1 MCAAVFRP
9 VCGSDGRTYSKLC
22 NMINIV
28 HVGVPL
34 LMSGP
39 ALGGAGPSRPRLQV
53 NLHQDLYLHV
63 LDKPTVDYTLA
74 RGPLR
79 RGAQLR
85 AIGLCNLLTVRY
97 VSDQCK
103 ILSSQFFASK
113 WYKIQNEITKI
124 NAGKFF
130 KVYRRIMRD
139 GDDISLVQL
148 TYYALC

>member
-53 NLHQDLYLHV
+53 NLHQGLYLYV

-85 AIGLCNLLTVRY
+85 AIRTIILRPALACVIFL
-97 VSDQCK
+97 QCVM
-103 ILSSQFFASK
+103 L
-113 WYKIQNEITKI
+113 
-124 NAGKFF
+124 
-130 KVYRRIMRD
+130 V
-139 GDDISLVQL
+139 ISAK
-148 TYYALC
+148 YYPANS